1 MILSPSIA
9 ETSLDSV
16 FVVFFPEKSH
26 PSQAVPDYI
35 KEIKDTY
42 LLDDDEDEVVQDDR
56 RDFRPQPPSFVPQP
70 QPQPPIQP
78 QVIRQTYQ
86 NSQPTVITSTLNQN
100 VAGSVAPHG
109 GHNVRVVVRQ
119 IDGTASNVEG
129 RHSGTSAS
137 TSTSPVTSSNRQ
149 HRAVT
154 NKIIFPS
161 DRSDVIDVVGDV
173 SDRRHYRSGRHPK
186 VSVLPPLN
194 SYYDDWIPL
203 TGKGSE

>member
-1 MILSPSIA
+1 MPY
-9 ETSLDSV
+9 
-16 FVVFFPEKSH
+16 
-26 PSQAVPDYI
+26 YI

-42 LLDDDEDEVVQDDR
+42 LLDDDDDEVVQDDR

-86 NSQPTVITSTLNQN
+86 NSQPPVITSTLNQN
-100 VAGSVAPHG
+100 VAGSLAPPG
-109 GHNVRVVVRQ
+109 DHNVRVVVRQ
-119 IDGTASNVEG
+119 IDGTPSNVEG

-137 TSTSPVTSSNRQ
+137 ASASPVTSSNRQ

-203 TGKGSE
+203 TGKGSK